1 VITWARGPRTL
12 WRRTGTRVVLLNC
25 QHEDPMVLDDVGA
38 VIWEL
43 LGEPIAE
50 VALVDRLTTV
60 FEADRSAVVEHL
72 EPFLS
77 ELAAAGAV
85 TSC

>member
-1 VITWARGPRTL
+1 
-12 WRRTGTRVVLLNC
+12 VVLLNG
-25 QHEDPMVLDDVGA
+25 QHDDPMVLDDVGA

-77 ELAAAGAV
+77 ELVAAGTV
-85 TSC
+85 TTC